1 MKGRGDLSERRV
13 AFRLRTPAD
22 YPARMRVAVYTDYT
36 YRRRSG
42 AIYSERAF
50 SLFVAEVAAGL
61 DRVVVLGRL
70 ASGEAGARYGIG
82 EDVGFVELPFYESL
96 SNPLAV
102 LRALFGSLRAFWSTL
117 DDVDCAWL
125 LGPHPLALCFA
136 FLALLR
142 GRRVVLGVRQDTP
155 RYIRSRRPGRRGLLI
170 GALLLEGLWRGM
182 ARRLPVVVVG
192 PDLAARYHAARTRLE
207 IAVSLVH
214 QADIVAPATAHDR
227 VWEEPLRIFTVSRLE
242 AEKNPLL
249 LADVLAALRSEG
261 RDWRLAIAGEGE
273 MRAEIADRLDELG
286 VAEFADLAGYV
297 PIDGGLAEM
306 YREAQV
312 FLHVSWT
319 EGLPQVLIE
328 AFAAGLPVVATD
340 VGGIRAAVGDAAL
353 LIPAGDRD
361 AAVRALTRVA
371 DDEELRR
378 RLIERGLAYV
388 GERTIEAETSR
399 VARFL
404 GGS

>member
-1 MKGRGDLSERRV
+1 
-13 AFRLRTPAD
+13 
-22 YPARMRVAVYTDYT
+22 MRVAVYTDYT

-50 SLFVAEVAAGL
+50 SLFVAEVATGL

-70 ASGEAGARYGIG
+70 APGEEGARYGIG
-82 EDVGFVELPFYESL
+82 EGVDFVELPFYESL
-96 SNPLAV
+96 SSPLGV
-102 LRALFGSLRAFWSTL
+102 LRAFAGSVRAFWTTL

-125 LGPHPLALCFA
+125 LGPHPLALIFA
-136 FLALLR
+136 LLAILR

-155 RYIRSRRPGRRGLLI
+155 SYIRSRRPGRRGLLVA
-170 GALLLEGLWRGM
+170 ALILEGLWRTM

-192 PDLAARYHAARTRLE
+192 PDIAASYHAARERLE
-207 IAVSLVH
+207 IAVSLVRD
-214 QADIVAPATAHDR
+214 ADIVDPVTAHGR
-227 VWEEPLRIFTVSRLE
+227 VWEEPLNIFTVSRLE

-249 LADVLAALRSEG
+249 LADVLAGLRSEG
-261 RDWRLAIAGEGE
+261 RDWRLAVAGEGE
-273 MRAEIADRLDELG
+273 MRDEIAARLEHLG
-286 VAEFADLAGYV
+286 VADFADLAGYV
-297 PIDGGLAEM
+297 PIDGGLTEM
-306 YREAQV
+306 YRGANA

-353 LIPAGDRD
+353 LIPAGDAG
-361 AAVRALTRVA
+361 AAVRALNELA
-371 DDEELRR
+371 GDEELRR
-378 RLIERGLAYV
+378 NLIDRGLAYV
-388 GERTIEAETSR
+388 RERTIEAETGR
-399 VARFL
+399 VAKFL